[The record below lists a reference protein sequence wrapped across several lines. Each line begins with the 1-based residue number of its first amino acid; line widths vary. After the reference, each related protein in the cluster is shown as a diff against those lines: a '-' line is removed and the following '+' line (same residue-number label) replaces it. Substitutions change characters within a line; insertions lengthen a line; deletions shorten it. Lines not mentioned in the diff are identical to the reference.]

1 MSPEDVR
8 GASGRSLR
16 TSGLCLTIKNGPSG
30 VALEFDASES
40 LRFIVLGRSKVRTT
54 RGVKVG
60 DRTSK
65 IFKVYGTAA
74 KRLSRSNDK
83 VGQGFDVVYTPRSGP
98 YKGYRLAFGTYR
110 NRIVLIAAG
119 RPGVERVDEFCA

>member
-1 MSPEDVR
+1 MSPRDVR
-8 GASGRSLR
+8 QASGRSLT
-16 TSGLCLTIKNGPSG
+16 TSGLCLTFKNGPLG
-30 VALEFDASES
+30 VALEFNAQDS
-40 LRFIVLGRSKVRTT
+40 LQYIALDRGKVRTT

-65 IFKVYGTAA
+65 IFKVYGSEA

-83 VGQGFDVVYTPRSGP
+83 VAQGFDVVYTPRNGP

-119 RPGVERVDEFCA
+119 RPDVAQVAEFCA